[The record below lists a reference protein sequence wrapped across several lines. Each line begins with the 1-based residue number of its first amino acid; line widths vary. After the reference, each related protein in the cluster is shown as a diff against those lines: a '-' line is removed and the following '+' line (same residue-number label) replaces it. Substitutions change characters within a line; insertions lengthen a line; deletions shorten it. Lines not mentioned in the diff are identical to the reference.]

1 MNEIEKFNLEN
12 AANTSIIKDLKELLN
27 TLTLEDLKHI
37 GDLFL
42 VRRLSNKRKKE
53 VVEIIYK
60 TLTNTTKLSEVFAR
74 LIDTEFNLLKRLMKN
89 QGTLQDN
96 NINIQDYHFLY
107 MVGIVFLFKRNNKFY
122 ISITNDVYNTI
133 KKIDLFK
140 FDKAIETNTKSYNL
154 VKAMVELYGVVSEN
168 DYIDAYNKYY
178 GYIDY
183 FDIPRETLYFCER
196 VDHIYQVYIENELYF
211 IDSILSHKEYEP
223 ILEEIIQRQYEIS
236 KKPISLNELLKY
248 TDYNYYEENE
258 SIKKFKKYL
267 KTKNISKNNIE
278 NLLKDI
284 VKAYRLGNQFIGYSI
299 QLLEEYGLNI
309 NDNTIQT
316 YMSYLIDIFN
326 NSKIWI
332 NNGWTPI
339 ELLKKQTKINNENKK
354 NDIKTDIEKY
364 LIKKGKADLA
374 SSLKNI
380 DKKIIKKVL
389 KDKAL
394 DDIDELKEY
403 IVDTFEF
410 CLDNAKDDIF
420 TQKYFQELID
430 NENTDTITAYPS
442 DIESFFVF
450 IYKDGNHYSY
460 YIADEIK
467 DLIKKILKIK

>member
-133 KKIDLFK
+133 KKIDLSK
-140 FDKAIETNTKSYNL
+140 FDKAIEANTKSYNL
-154 VKAMVELYGVVSEN
+154 VKAMVELYGVVSGN

-178 GYIDY
+178 GYTDY

-211 IDSILSHKEYEP
+211 IDSILVHKEYEP
-223 ILEEIIQRQYEIS
+223 ILDEIIQRQYEIS

-248 TDYNYYEENE
+248 TDYNYM
-258 SIKKFKKYL
+258 KK
-267 KTKNISKNNIE
+267 
-278 NLLKDI
+278 
-284 VKAYRLGNQFIGYSI
+284 
-299 QLLEEYGLNI
+299 
-309 NDNTIQT
+309 
-316 YMSYLIDIFN
+316 M
-326 NSKIWI
+326 
-332 NNGWTPI
+332 
-339 ELLKKQTKINNENKK
+339 
-354 NDIKTDIEKY
+354 
-364 LIKKGKADLA
+364 
-374 SSLKNI
+374 
-380 DKKIIKKVL
+380 KV
-389 KDKAL
+389 
-394 DDIDELKEY
+394 
-403 IVDTFEF
+403 
-410 CLDNAKDDIF
+410 
-420 TQKYFQELID
+420 
-430 NENTDTITAYPS
+430 
-442 DIESFFVF
+442 
-450 IYKDGNHYSY
+450 
-460 YIADEIK
+460 
-467 DLIKKILKIK
+467 

>member
-133 KKIDLFK
+133 KKIDLSK
-140 FDKAIETNTKSYNL
+140 FDKAIEANMKSYNL
-154 VKAMVELYGVVSEN
+154 VKAMVELYGVVSGN

-178 GYIDY
+178 GYTDY

-211 IDSILSHKEYEP
+211 IDSILVHKEYEP
-223 ILEEIIQRQYEIS
+223 ILDEIIQRQYEIS

-354 NDIKTDIEKY
+354 NDIKTDIE
-364 LIKKGKADLA
+364 
-374 SSLKNI
+374 NI
-380 DKKIIKKVL
+380 
-389 KDKAL
+389 
-394 DDIDELKEY
+394 
-403 IVDTFEF
+403 
-410 CLDNAKDDIF
+410 
-420 TQKYFQELID
+420 
-430 NENTDTITAYPS
+430 
-442 DIESFFVF
+442 
-450 IYKDGNHYSY
+450 
-460 YIADEIK
+460 
-467 DLIKKILKIK
+467 